1 MSIEDFYEAAG
12 PVPTRYINE
21 WTKDKKSIGFF
32 CSYVPEELIHAA
44 GILPIRMNARG
55 HPETDMGDGLLSRIN
70 CTYCRSTLDKALKGD
85 YDFLEG
91 LVALNSCDHARRTFD
106 NWAHEKPMKFTHF
119 LSVPHHAT
127 EEALE
132 WYEQEIIRLKASLQD
147 HFKVDIT
154 PDKLKNSIK
163 VFNESRKLLKDLY
176 EKRKEEQLKI
186 TGTEAFAITIA
197 STALPREQFNQMLSK
212 FLETYETRPVLPNKT
227 RLMVIGSII
236 DDVEYIKLI
245 ESMGAHV
252 VTDAQCYGSKYFWNL
267 TDESKDPI
275 KALSERYLNK
285 PACPRML
292 GDEVGH
298 ETRLAYVKDMIKNY
312 YVDGVVLESL
322 KFCDL
327 HSGENYMLMDEF
339 KKLGVPFLVLDREY
353 ALTGAGQMKTRVQPF
368 LEVLA

>member
-1 MSIEDFYEAAG
+1 MSIEEFFEAAG
-12 PVPTRYINE
+12 PVPTRYIKD
-21 WTKDKKSIGFF
+21 WTKNKKSIGFF

-212 FLETYETRPVLPNKT
+212 FLETYESRPVLPNKT

-252 VTDAQCYGSKYFWNL
+252 VTD
-267 TDESKDPI
+267 
-275 KALSERYLNK
+275 
-285 PACPRML
+285 
-292 GDEVGH
+292 GH
-298 ETRLAYVKDMIKNY
+298 HQGYQL
-312 YVDGVVLESL
+312 L
-322 KFCDL
+322 
-327 HSGENYMLMDEF
+327 
-339 KKLGVPFLVLDREY
+339 
-353 ALTGAGQMKTRVQPF
+353 
-368 LEVLA
+368 